1 MPEPVAEVVP
11 EPVVEPVVKP
21 EPVLPPPPVLP
32 PMPEPVAEVVPEPAV
47 EPVVKPEP
55 VLPPPP
61 SVPEPEPVVE
71 PVGQAPAGSDPLHM
85 FAQALFASGAAT
97 SPEPE
102 PAVAPEP
109 EPVVAPAAEPTRT
122 PMFDRPVA
130 EPTRTPMFDRS
141 AEPPAPPVPAP
152 VAEPMPEPVV
162 EPAPV
167 PTPVPAAEVAV
178 EPVAEPMAEPVAEP
192 VAAPVVEQVPAPA
205 PVPAAAA
212 APEPAAPTRPSPF
225 RPEPVKQSTHPAGLR
240 FDARPRDD
248 RASAPA
254 VGATQGGSAAP
265 SGSTMPATLAEAV
278 RRLGADSRADAAP
291 VLSVMS
297 GFLGEGEEVRQL
309 VQGRVR
315 NLVCLVARTDRR
327 LLVVADRPG
336 KPLVE
341 SLDPSKVE
349 LRTAPS
355 AVAGAVDLTVL
366 DGRRRMVVAE
376 VRDAAVADSLVAGDA
391 GGRPSYF

>member
-1 MPEPVAEVVP
+1 
-11 EPVVEPVVKP
+11 
-21 EPVLPPPPVLP
+21 
-32 PMPEPVAEVVPEPAV
+32 
-47 EPVVKPEP
+47 
-55 VLPPPP
+55 
-61 SVPEPEPVVE
+61 
-71 PVGQAPAGSDPLHM
+71 
-85 FAQALFASGAAT
+85 
-97 SPEPE
+97 
-102 PAVAPEP
+102 
-109 EPVVAPAAEPTRT
+109 
-122 PMFDRPVA
+122 
-130 EPTRTPMFDRS
+130 
-141 AEPPAPPVPAP
+141 
-152 VAEPMPEPVV
+152 
-162 EPAPV
+162 
-167 PTPVPAAEVAV
+167 
-178 EPVAEPMAEPVAEP
+178 
-192 VAAPVVEQVPAPA
+192 
-205 PVPAAAA
+205 
-212 APEPAAPTRPSPF
+212 
-225 RPEPVKQSTHPAGLR
+225 VKQSTHPAGLR